1 MNDVL
6 STEDIDRIA
15 AEASESETPETLAA
29 ALVAAVDDG
38 RLADAAVAGYA
49 LTVAAEITADTDEPE
64 VAIALAERAIEAC
77 ERSGDT
83 STSHPSAVRADALFL
98 AGRDEEA
105 MTQLAVLRER
115 LTEDPE
121 AAMLV
126 GEVLVAH
133 GHAEVAEEWLTEA
146 LDTVLQRHDELEAD
160 PSDPAYDHVSIVSF
174 EVLQARHGVRHELG
188 LPHDEYDDLA
198 DEMMEELEDS
208 LDDGPVVLFFPQPE
222 YDEVLRRWPD
232 LATDH
237 GATWNEHRAITEQ
250 ELRLRAEHGTAG
262 LALVPGTADALAA
275 FATTSGSEQPD
286 TPTIQAYRDSLV
298 DAATPQTPWPP
309 GRNNPCWCGS
319 TNKYK
324 KCCLTRAQ

>member
-38 RLADAAVAGYA
+38 RLADEADAGYA
-49 LTVAAEITADTDEPE
+49 LTVAAEITVDTDEPE

-105 MTQLAVLRER
+105 MTQLGVLRER
-115 LTEDPE
+115 LTEDPD

-126 GEVLVAH
+126 GEVLVAN
-133 GHAEVAEEWLTEA
+133 GHAEIAEEWLTEA
-146 LDTVLQRHDELEAD
+146 LDTVLQRHDELESK
-160 PSDPAYDHVSIVSF
+160 PSDPAYDDVAMISF
-174 EVLQARHGVRHELG
+174 EVLRARHGVRHELG
-188 LPHDEYDDLA
+188 LPHDQYDDLA
-198 DEMMEELEDS
+198 DEMMQELEDS
-208 LDDGPVVLFFPQPE
+208 LDDGPVVLFLPQPE
-222 YDEVLRRWPD
+222 YDLALRRWPA
-232 LATDH
+232 LAADH
-237 GATWNEHRAITEQ
+237 GATWDEHRAITE
-250 ELRLRAEHGTAG
+250 EDLRLRAEYGASG
-262 LALVPGTADALAA
+262 LAMIPGTADALAE
-275 FATTSGSEQPD
+275 FARSSGSEQID
-286 TPTIQAYRDSLV
+286 TATIQAYRDSLV
-298 DAATPQTPWPP
+298 DTGIPQTPWPP

-319 TNKYK
+319 ENKYK
-324 KCCLTRAQ
+324 RCCLPRA

>member
-38 RLADAAVAGYA
+38 RLADAADAGYA

-83 STSHPSAVRADALFL
+83 STSHPSAIRADALFL
-98 AGRDEEA
+98 AGREEEA

-115 LTEDPE
+115 LTEDPD

-126 GEVLVAH
+126 GEVLVAN
-133 GHAEVAEEWLTEA
+133 GQAEVAEEWLTEA
-146 LDTVLQRHDELEAD
+146 LDTVLERHDQLES
-160 PSDPAYDHVSIVSF
+160 SDPAYDDVAMITF

-188 LPHDEYDDLA
+188 LEHDEYDDLA
-198 DEMMEELEDS
+198 DEMMAELEDS
-208 LDDGPVVLFFPQPE
+208 LDDGPVVLFFPEPE
-222 YDEVLRRWPD
+222 FDEALRRWPD
-232 LATDH
+232 LAADH
-237 GATWNEHRAITEQ
+237 GATWDDHRAITEQ
-250 ELRLRAEHGTAG
+250 ELRLRAEHGTTS
-262 LALVPGTADALAA
+262 LATIPATANALAT
-275 FATTSGSEQPD
+275 FATTSGSEDPD
-286 TPTIQAYRDSLV
+286 IPTLEAYRDSLI
-298 DAATPQTPWPP
+298 DSGTPQTPWPP
-309 GRNNPCWCGS
+309 GRNDPCWCGS
-319 TNKYK
+319 QAKYK
-324 KCCLTRAQ
+324 KCCLPRA